1 MVRLDPLLRLSALL
15 DIGADDL
22 RQAEE
27 IDVLAETFEV
37 SSQAVA
43 RLDDKVVSEVVRE
56 YGTALQLTIGTGAL
70 DEFTLQHGVLD
81 TPALRVLTEEAGTIN
96 AKYDLS
102 LRIDKQQLIDHVIG
116 SPGDAA
122 IRIFFFES
130 VLAKVLAQPPADIER
145 RLWQDPTRR
154 LVVLVL
160 DTELRITG
168 DCLSILGAEEESALQ
183 DESRRPIPRDLNRT
197 AARRNDYIGW
207 DSTLATTLTP
217 RHFHIIDDG
226 QVSSELANRLRLLA
240 IGVGAM
246 YLSDRCR
253 HVQRPGEPSHTVAEF
268 RGREHVAFIPV
279 DWLAEPPTTI
289 DARQADA
296 VLAVAAW
303 SYERLPEYPSD
314 DMVADRLPFVQTRL
328 AQLLEGRPEGDR
340 LAAFASVMPAVNE
353 GVRWHWRS
361 FIEGRVVEYLEQV
374 RELEAAVTETVT
386 ALTNRTSAL
395 VKRLSETSLAAVAA
409 LIGSFIAAAFNDPFQ
424 ADLFRVGMLAYA
436 AYILIFPLAIGVAS
450 TTGDVRVA
458 LKTFGTQRKNLANV
472 LGEERVD
479 ELIASRPQEAQSRFA
494 HWRQIVSVLYLVAAA
509 ATVAAAIAVPKLM
522 GTDGVT
528 DDAND
533 AQAITVV
540 YA

>member
-1 MVRLDPLLRLSALL
+1 MVKLEPLLRLSALL
-15 DIGADDL
+15 DIGADEL
-22 RQAEE
+22 RQAEG
-27 IDVLAETFEV
+27 IDILAETFEV

-43 RLDDKVVSEVVRE
+43 RLDDQTVSDVVSE

-70 DEFTLQHGVLD
+70 DEFTVQRGGFD
-81 TPALRVLTEEAGTIN
+81 MRALRELTEEAGTID
-96 AKYDLS
+96 ARYDLS
-102 LRIDKQQLIDHVIG
+102 LRIDKHQLIDDVIG
-116 SPGDAA
+116 SPGDAV
-122 IRIFFFES
+122 IRLFFFES
-130 VLAKVLAQPPADIER
+130 VVAQVLAQPPADIER
-145 RLWQDPTRR
+145 RLWQEPTKR
-154 LVVLVL
+154 LVLLIL

-168 DCLSILGAEEESALQ
+168 DCLSVLGAEEQSALE
-183 DESRRPIPRDLNRT
+183 DESRRPIAPDLDRV

-226 QVSSELANRLRLLA
+226 EVSSQLMNRLTLLA
-240 IGVGAM
+240 VGVGAM
-246 YLSDRCR
+246 YLSDRSR

-268 RGREHVAFIPV
+268 RGREHVAFVPI
-279 DWLAEPPTTI
+279 DWSAEPPTTI

-296 VLAVAAW
+296 VLAVVAW

-328 AQLLEGRPEGDR
+328 AQLLEGRPEADR
-340 LAAFASVMPAVNE
+340 LVALASVMPAVNE
-353 GVRWHWRS
+353 GVKWHWRS
-361 FIEGRVVEYLEQV
+361 FIEGRVVEYLEHV

-386 ALTNRTSAL
+386 VLTDRTAAL
-395 VKRLSETSLAAVAA
+395 VKRLSETSLAAIAA

-424 ADLFRVGMLAYA
+424 AALFRVGMLSYA

-479 ELIASRPQEAQSRFA
+479 ELVASRPQEAQDRFA
-494 HWRQIVSVLYLVAAA
+494 HWRGIVSVLYLVAVA
-509 ATVAAAIAVPKLM
+509 ATVAAAIAGPNLM
-522 GTDGVT
+522 GSDGVT
-528 DDAND
+528 DDATD
-533 AQAITVV
+533 AQAVT
-540 YA
+540 AGHA